1 MKSRDISIVGI
12 CLALGAILRFVAN
25 MFPGMIVGNPVIAL
39 YCLAIILIKP
49 TIKEAIGIGLV
60 AGLVS
65 MLISHSI
72 FPPANLISESIG
84 AVVCLVL
91 YLAIEKKIV
100 LAPAITTFVATCA
113 SGFSFIA
120 VAGIVMLASI
130 IAIPTGTVT
139 AFFLAVAPIV
149 LITGVFNAVVT
160 QILYFP
166 ASRVLMR

>member
-1 MKSRDISIVGI
+1 
-12 CLALGAILRFVAN
+12 
-25 MFPGMIVGNPVIAL
+25 
-39 YCLAIILIKP
+39 
-49 TIKEAIGIGLV
+49 
-60 AGLVS
+60 
-65 MLISHSI
+65 
-72 FPPANLISESIG
+72 
-84 AVVCLVL
+84 VL